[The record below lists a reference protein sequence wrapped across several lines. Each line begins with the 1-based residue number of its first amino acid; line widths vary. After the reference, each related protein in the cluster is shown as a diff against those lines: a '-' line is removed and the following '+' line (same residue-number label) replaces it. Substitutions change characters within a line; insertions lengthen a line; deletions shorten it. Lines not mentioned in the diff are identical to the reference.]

1 MTTGAATGPTAAAPA
16 RGAVGRVERGPGFL
30 DRWGLA
36 LVAPRRALA
45 LADDASGT
53 GRASGDLL
61 RAIGVLLVVAQTR
74 ALVAA
79 GWVAVEVGPGMAV
92 PRLLRALSG
101 AAMLAL
107 VFVVV
112 AALAVTVA
120 AGRRRGLAADFE
132 LACVAALAPVTVAL
146 AATVV
151 AGAVGGPGPLGRGLA
166 LAAAL
171 GWGGAIAVLA
181 VVQARRRR

>member
-1 MTTGAATGPTAAAPA
+1 MSA
-16 RGAVGRVERGPGFL
+16 GPGFW

-36 LVAPRRALA
+36 LAAPRHVLA
-45 LADDASGT
+45 TADLASAT

-79 GWVAVEVGPGMAV
+79 TWVAIELGPSAAL
-92 PRLLRALSG
+92 PRLLRAMSG

-112 AALAVTVA
+112 AALAVTLG
-120 AGRRRGLAADFE
+120 AGRRRSVAADFE
-132 LACVAALAPVTVAL
+132 LACVAGLAPVTVAM
-146 AATVV
+146 AATVAV
-151 AGAVGGPGPLGRGLA
+151 AALGGPGPIGRGLA
-166 LAAAL
+166 LAVAL
-171 GWGGAIAVLA
+171 GWGGVVAALA
-181 VVQARRRR
+181 VVQARSRR

>member
-1 MTTGAATGPTAAAPA
+1 MTIGAATGPTVAAPA
-16 RGAVGRVERGPGFL
+16 RGPAARGPGFL

-45 LADDASGT
+45 RADDTSGT

-101 AAMLAL
+101 AAMLTL

-120 AGRRRGLAADFE
+120 AGRRRGLSADFE

-151 AGAVGGPGPLGRGLA
+151 AGAVGGPGPIGRGLA

-171 GWGGAIAVLA
+171 GWGGVIAALA
-181 VVQARRRR
+181 VVQARSRR

>member
-1 MTTGAATGPTAAAPA
+1 MS
-16 RGAVGRVERGPGFL
+16 FW

-36 LVAPRRALA
+36 LAAPRQALA
-45 LADDASGT
+45 LADEPEGA

-74 ALVAA
+74 TLVAA
-79 GWVAVEVGPGMAV
+79 AWVAVEVGPGMAL

-112 AALAVTVA
+112 AAVAVTLG
-120 AGRRRGLAADFE
+120 AGRRRSLSADFE
-132 LACVAALAPVTVAL
+132 LACVAGLAPVTVAM
-146 AATVV
+146 AATIVV
-151 AGAVGGPGPLGRGLA
+151 GALGAPGPIGRGVALA
-166 LAAAL
+166 LAL
-171 GWGGAIAVLA
+171 GWGGALAALA